1 MLNRGRHANV
11 AVKAGNTA
19 KEGAE
24 MRIFVV
30 AAWVTVLALLL
41 GQPARAEDAVWIQI
55 EARPA
60 EAEALDRAHLWQREF
75 PDLAGFVLPTGWHA
89 LAIGPFSRAEA
100 EKRLAQMQGE
110 GRVPHDSY
118 LMRGA
123 AYGARFWPPGVR
135 AEAEAMLVA
144 SPPPRPSTPTAPTG
158 PDSARRAESQLSL
171 NERREVQTALAWLG
185 LYDGMIDGAFGPGTR
200 AALSAWQRANG
211 EPETGALSPESR
223 MALLTRHREQWDDLG
238 MTDVTEG
245 PSGIRITLPLGLVA
259 FSGYEPPFV
268 RYAGEK
274 GVEVLLISAPGDPL
288 TRTFEATE
296 TLALPGG
303 RMNSFGPDGFTLS
316 AKDDSR
322 AAEGEA
328 RLDGDTVKGWIVVWP
343 LAKDT
348 EMQRVLAEMRRSFQ
362 PLPGRALDPTAGS
375 MAEADRAAL
384 LAGVDIGR
392 PTRRAT
398 GFRLDAAGR
407 VATVTEAVAGCTRIT
422 AAAEATSPTAMVV
435 EEQRGDLTILR
446 PEGRAPSGPVA
457 RPAGVS
463 AEPLGRGEI
472 VAAGYGAVPGGA
484 QAAILNGRYNGETDG
499 RARLAL
505 RTTPEDAGGPV
516 LDRTGGV
523 LGMLLPATGP
533 GAVARAIPA
542 RDLPLE
548 GASPTVTLEPDALAA
563 LARAIS
569 LRIACWN

>member
-1 MLNRGRHANV
+1 
-11 AVKAGNTA
+11 
-19 KEGAE
+19 

-30 AAWVTVLALLL
+30 AAWVIALALVL

-75 PDLAGFVLPTGWHA
+75 PDLAGFLLPTGWHA

-100 EKRLAQMQGE
+100 EKRLAELQGE

-123 AYGARFWPPGVR
+123 AYGARFWPQGVR
-135 AEAEAMLVA
+135 AEAQAMLAA
-144 SPPPRPSTPTAPTG
+144 SPPRRPAAPTAPTG

-171 NERREVQTALAWLG
+171 EERRETQTALAWLG
-185 LYDGMIDGAFGPGTR
+185 LYDGRIDGAFGSGTR
-200 AALSAWQRANG
+200 AALSAWQRLNG
-211 EPETGALSPESR
+211 EPETGSPGPESR
-223 MALLTRHREQWDDLG
+223 AALVARYRAQVAHLG
-238 MTDVTEG
+238 MTEVTEG
-245 PSGIRITLPLGLVA
+245 PSGIRVTLPLGLLA
-259 FSGYEPPFV
+259 FRGYEPPFV
-268 RYAGEK
+268 RYAGDD
-274 GVEVLLISAPGDPL
+274 GVEVLLISAPDGPL

-303 RMNSFGPDGFTLS
+303 RLNSFGPEGFTLS
-316 AKDDSR
+316 ARDGSR

-328 RLDGDTVKGWIVVWP
+328 RLEGDVIKGWIAVWP
-343 LAKDT
+343 LDR
-348 EMQRVLAEMRRSFQ
+348 EAEMKRVVAEIRRSFH

-375 MAEADRAAL
+375 MGEADRAAL

-422 AAAEATSPTAMVV
+422 AAAEGLAPATMVV
-435 EEQRGDLTILR
+435 EEQRGELTILR
-446 PEGRAPSGPVA
+446 PEGQMAPGPVA
-457 RPAGVS
+457 PPAG
-463 AEPLGRGEI
+463 APLKPLGSGEI
-472 VAAGYGAVPGGA
+472 VAAGYGATPGGA
-484 QAAILNGRYNGETDG
+484 RAAILKGRYNGETDG

-505 RTTPEDAGGPV
+505 RTTPGDAGGPV
-516 LDRTGGV
+516 LDRTGGI
-523 LGMLLPATGP
+523 LGMLLPASGP

-548 GASPTVTLEPDALAA
+548 GAASPVTLEPEALAT
-563 LARAIS
+563 LARAIT